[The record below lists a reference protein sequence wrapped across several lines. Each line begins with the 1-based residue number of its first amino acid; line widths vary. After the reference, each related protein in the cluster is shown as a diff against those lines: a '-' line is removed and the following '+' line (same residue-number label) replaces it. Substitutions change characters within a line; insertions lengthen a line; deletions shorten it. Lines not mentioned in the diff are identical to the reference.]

1 MSKSIV
7 GGVLFSDGELPGEDL
22 GQVVAQISRQNALP
36 SDIKQKLAQKAKD
49 LGANGVS
56 NFEIAQAGHHWLFN
70 ASLLKWDSESLFA
83 VGKAI
88 KIPKDLMQEALKP

>member
-1 MSKSIV
+1 
-7 GGVLFSDGELPGEDL
+7 
-22 GQVVAQISRQNALP
+22 
-36 SDIKQKLAQKAKD
+36 
-49 LGANGVS
+49 VS